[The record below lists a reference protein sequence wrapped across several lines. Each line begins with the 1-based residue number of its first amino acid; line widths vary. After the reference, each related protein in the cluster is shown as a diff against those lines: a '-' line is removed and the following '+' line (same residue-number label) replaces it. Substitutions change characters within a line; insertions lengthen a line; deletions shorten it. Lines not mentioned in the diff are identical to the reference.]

1 MSDMKKLMM
10 GNTHMGAKAAQHLS
24 LESLAEAAAAETI
37 DLAPIDPSQITG
49 LRRIR
54 AMETHRLLAYSS
66 NQGILLYDNR
76 SGLQHVLT
84 LSQWQSIIEITKKR

>member
-1 MSDMKKLMM
+1 MSDIKKLMM
-10 GNTHMGAKAAQHLS
+10 GAKAAGHLT

-54 AMETHRLLAYSS
+54 AMGTHTLLAYYCDR
-66 NQGILLYDNR
+66 GILLQDKR
-76 SGLQHVLT
+76 TGSEHVWTWEQIKMLFAK
-84 LSQWQSIIEITKKR
+84 ED